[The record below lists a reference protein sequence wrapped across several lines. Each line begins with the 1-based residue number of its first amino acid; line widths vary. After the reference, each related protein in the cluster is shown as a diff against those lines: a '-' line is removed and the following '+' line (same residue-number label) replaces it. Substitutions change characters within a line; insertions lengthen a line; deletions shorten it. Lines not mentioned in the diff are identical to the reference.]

1 MLNPMR
7 ILLLIAFGIFLST
20 LLPAQTQCNVYF
32 PFEKGAK
39 MEYTSYD
46 KKDRPEATMTHYVV
60 SLEETGEGVMA
71 EVETKMQDKKGKNAF
86 DGSYTV
92 RCKDNTLYMDMSN
105 FLPQE
110 MMESMGDMEAEVE
123 GDGMVIPENLEV
135 GQTLPD
141 ASTSIDMSSGTLGN
155 LMKMTVNVV
164 NRKVQRKESVITPAG
179 TFDCYKITYD
189 TEMKTIM
196 KKTFSSAEW
205 YAEGVGMVKSE
216 NYKKNGKVD
225 SYMLLTKLEK

>member
-1 MLNPMR
+1 MIVPMR
-7 ILLLIAFGIFLST
+7 MLLLTSLGFLISSV
-20 LLPAQTQCNVYF
+20 LPAQDQCNAFF
-32 PFEKGAK
+32 PFKKGTTL
-39 MEYTSYD
+39 EYTNYD

-60 SLEETGEGVMA
+60 SLEETGEGVVA
-71 EVETKMQDKKGKNAF
+71 EVETKMQDKKGKNQF

-92 RCKDNTLYMDMSN
+92 RCEENTLYMDMSN

-123 GDGMVIPENLEV
+123 SDGVIIPENLEV
-135 GQTLPD
+135 GQSLPD
-141 ASTSIDMSSGTLGN
+141 ASTTISLTSGGLGN
-155 LMKMTVNVV
+155 LMNMTVTVM
-164 NRKVQRKESVITPAG
+164 NRKVESRETVETPAG

-189 TEMKTIM
+189 TETKTIM

-205 YAEGVGMVKSE
+205 YAEGVGVVKSE

-225 SYMLLTKLEK
+225 SYMLLTKLDK